1 MASGTYGRVAIAAS
15 SNTVVVPSTA
25 ISAANIGVI
34 TLNIV
39 NTSTTAAVIRVALT
53 TTAGSPAANNSEY
66 IEYNTVLY
74 PYGTLERTGIVLNG
88 GLSVTAYANQAG
100 VVAQAWGMENY
111 S

>member
-53 TTAGSPAANNSEY
+53 TTAG
-66 IEYNTVLY
+66 
-74 PYGTLERTGIVLNG
+74 
-88 GLSVTAYANQAG
+88 
-100 VVAQAWGMENY
+100 
-111 S
+111 